1 MQFANADTQPHF
13 SRGLTQF
20 RFAHVNLNI
29 FHDTKRQIY
38 FEKSLL
44 KR

>member
-20 RFAHVNLNI
+20 RFAQVNLNI
-29 FHDTKRQIY
+29 RI
-38 FEKSLL
+38 S
-44 KR
+44 